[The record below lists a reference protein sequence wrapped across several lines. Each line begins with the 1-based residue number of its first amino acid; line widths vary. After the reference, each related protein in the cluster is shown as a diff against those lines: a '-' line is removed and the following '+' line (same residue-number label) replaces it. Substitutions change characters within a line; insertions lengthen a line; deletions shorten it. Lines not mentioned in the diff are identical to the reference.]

1 MAASELGRNRC
12 SLSSI
17 WTLSITSMINDGLAF
32 SSPCRSLGALKEAD
46 DQVGTT
52 DSGRT
57 LMDQAITKPL
67 DLPVQLGEH
76 THRGKGLPFT
86 RAGAVVQPP
95 FLCRFRRR
103 ARSRFR
109 IDNGSLRTVVT
120 PRPPLRRG

>member
-57 LMDQAITKPL
+57 LMDQAITTSLSIYQSSSGSTPTEAK
-67 DLPVQLGEH
+67 DYRSRAQGQLCSRRSYADSG
-76 THRGKGLPFT
+76 
-86 RAGAVVQPP
+86 VQPVLVSESIMDP
-95 FLCRFRRR
+95 
-103 ARSRFR
+103 SEQ
-109 IDNGSLRTVVT
+109 S
-120 PRPPLRRG
+120 